1 MLKRFLNKKSKL
13 ERSRG
18 VVLTTGQADSAP
30 NYSSGSSSVPVVKTT
45 TGSRFL
51 GFDFLFKNLLNI
63 LPLFLFFSYY
73 PVITLGRGEAMNFE
87 LSLPL
92 IWLVVFDT
100 VAVVLMIKRRI
111 LWKGLKGK
119 WWLWVL
125 LPVWLTVSAL
135 WSLNFV
141 RGLLTVGILWLI
153 YIAGYG
159 MWQLKGLL
167 DAGFRRRWWKWFFGA
182 TFLVCAWCVVQC
194 MLDVAGVPRECT
206 LLCPG
211 CTYHMFGFPH
221 PNGFAIEPQFMG
233 NLLLAPAIVTAWI
246 YLKKHNSKNLKLER
260 SRGVVLTTGQADSA
274 PNYSSGS
281 SSVPV
286 VKTTTGSRFLGSKFL
301 LLCFFIISM
310 TLFLTFSRGAIY
322 AFIVAMVF
330 MSVTCR
336 PKRLIRD
343 TLEGARPSLWSR
355 VKRFR
360 ALGTVW
366 LIIICAFVCALNLQG
381 VMAQVSPT
389 NDTYT
394 DGVAKVVNQL
404 SLGVIDIRGDEVV
417 EKPVENPEDNRGG
430 GTDENGTA
438 EPEEIGALEESDAR
452 EEAVFDGY
460 VAESTDTRLRL
471 TGAAVTVWKRDFK
484 TAIFGVGLGGAGWA
498 LYAEG
503 LSPAPKEIV
512 QNEYASLLL
521 ETGIVGIVLLI
532 LTLVLVI
539 KVMIRSSA
547 SGALLALLVAY
558 GVTLLFFS
566 GLPNALQIYL
576 MPVVLMVIMRKKI
589 NVGVD

>member
-73 PVITLGRGEAMNFE
+73 PVISLGRGEAMNFE

-125 LPVWLTVSAL
+125 LPVWLTVSVL

-141 RGLLTVGILWLI
+141 RGLLTMGILWLI

-167 DAGFRRRWWKWFFGA
+167 DAEFRRRWWKWFFGA

-194 MLDVAGVPRECT
+194 MLDVAGVSRECT

-246 YLKKHNSKNLKLER
+246 ILKKDDCNSAFRARRRSGPSSRADRAFYLGRNLRR
-260 SRGVVLTTGQADSA
+260 SLKTLLPVVL
-274 PNYSSGS
+274 
-281 SSVPV
+281 
-286 VKTTTGSRFLGSKFL
+286 
-301 LLCFFIISM
+301 CFIITA

-330 MSVTCR
+330 MSVICR
-336 PKRLIRD
+336 PKRLTRD
-343 TLEGARPSLWSR
+343 TLEGARLSLWSR

-417 EKPVENPEDNRGG
+417 EKPVENSEDNRGG
-430 GTDENGTA
+430 GTDENGTG
-438 EPEEIGALEESDAR
+438 ESEKIGALEESNTR

-521 ETGIVGIVLLI
+521 ETGIVGVVLLI

-576 MPVVLMVIMRKKI
+576 MLVVLMVIMRKKI
-589 NVGVD
+589 NVGLD